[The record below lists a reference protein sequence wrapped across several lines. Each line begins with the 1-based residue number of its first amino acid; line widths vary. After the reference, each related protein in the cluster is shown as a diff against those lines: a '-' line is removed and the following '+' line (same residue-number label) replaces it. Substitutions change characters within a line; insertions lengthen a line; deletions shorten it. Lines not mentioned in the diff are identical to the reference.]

1 MTNVVSIRTGQPIHQ
16 GARLTSGSHRDGLSR
31 QIVISPKPS
40 WLTGCDYMN
49 RAVTRLE
56 EKGWTVEVH
65 PSGEIMCMPPH
76 RYIGF
81 IEAQEIQQIIEK
93 ATGDR
98 K

>member
-1 MTNVVSIRTGQPIHQ
+1 MTNIVNIFTRRPISNDYI
-16 GARLTSGSHRDGLSR
+16 LTCGSHRDGLSR

-93 ATGDR
+93 TTGDR